1 MVNGAGPAAVV
12 HSRPGRYVFQTSVP
26 YAVYGLDVLRVAN
39 SAELSKLYILARDD
53 VASREMAEATRNAAL
68 NGFAPG
74 EVELYRPGTVD
85 FTLQVA
91 RARAA
96 QADAWIAFGDVRDA
110 AEMVKTFK
118 RLDYAP
124 KLFFANAVSH
134 PRYIALLGQDAE
146 FSLGVVDFDPRLGD
160 EAREFA
166 RAYTARWKVPP
177 QLTAAEGYVAG
188 TVLAAALR
196 SAGRLD
202 QERLRAA
209 LAELELPTAL
219 GGYRVSPENGAQIGF
234 KPVGGADPQGAP
246 GARHAAPA
254 LPAMEREGLD
264 QKMNRSFLFAPG
276 NVARRVE
283 KALTL
288 DADAVIVDLED
299 SVAIAEK
306 AATRKAVADALSRP
320 RRGRGYVRVNAPST
334 AFCYGDLTQTI
345 HKGVDG
351 IVLPKVES
359 AADLHAIDWLIWNLE
374 RERGIAE
381 GSIDLMPQ
389 IETAA
394 GLHRIDRVLQARS
407 LRPYKGPWRVKRV
420 AFGAADYAHELGLSV
435 SS

>member
-1 MVNGAGPAAVV
+1 MNTIRLLLVWLAGVSCALAQERLTPLPIVVGVVISQTGAHAELAADYLKGIQLWREQVNESGGLLERRLELRVLDDNSQAVRARELYAELVKDKSVDLLIGPYGSAATLLAASEAERARRVMVNGAGPAAVV
-12 HSRPGRYVFQTSVP
+12 HSRPGRYVFQTSVR
-26 YAVYGLDVLRVAN
+26 YAVYGLDMLRVAN

-53 VASREMAEATRNAAL
+53 AASREMAEATRNAAL
-68 NGFAPG
+68 NGFSPG
-74 EVELYRPGTVD
+74 EVELYRPSTVD
-85 FTLQVA
+85 FTVQVA

-146 FSLGVVDFDPRLGD
+146 FSVGVVDFDPRLGD

-219 GGYRVSPENGAQIGF
+219 GGYRVSPENGAQMGF
-234 KPVGGADPQGAP
+234 KPVVVQ
-246 GARHAAPA
+246 
-254 LPAMEREGLD
+254 
-264 QKMNRSFLFAPG
+264 
-276 NVARRVE
+276 
-283 KALTL
+283 
-288 DADAVIVDLED
+288 I
-299 SVAIAEK
+299 
-306 AATRKAVADALSRP
+306 RKGRP
-320 RRGRGYVRVNAPST
+320 
-334 AFCYGDLTQTI
+334 
-345 HKGVDG
+345 
-351 IVLPKVES
+351 
-359 AADLHAIDWLIWNLE
+359 
-374 RERGIAE
+374 
-381 GSIDLMPQ
+381 
-389 IETAA
+389 
-394 GLHRIDRVLQARS
+394 
-407 LRPYKGPWRVKRV
+407 
-420 AFGAADYAHELGLSV
+420 ELGTPLLPYPQWNERALIKK
-435 SS
+435 